1 MDEISQKLS
10 EFSNIHLKFDPKIK
24 NGLQNPNDNDTHFI
38 KLVEVS
44 NKSDKTASK
53 RYQANDTPVP
63 NKKIKSEYIEIFDT
77 SGSTQMTDH
86 RSSSASTSP
95 TPPPIIHGRIN
106 RGHHRQTKSST
117 VPSRKVH
124 IKKPR
129 STITRVQ
136 NAASEA
142 AKSTSGSFSGSYYNR
157 ANSTKG

>member
-63 NKKIKSEYIEIFDT
+63 NKKI
-77 SGSTQMTDH
+77 
-86 RSSSASTSP
+86 
-95 TPPPIIHGRIN
+95 
-106 RGHHRQTKSST
+106 
-117 VPSRKVH
+117 
-124 IKKPR
+124 
-129 STITRVQ
+129 
-136 NAASEA
+136 
-142 AKSTSGSFSGSYYNR
+142 
-157 ANSTKG
+157 